1 MHRRMSRTRW
11 GGAGVGV
18 ACAVCV
24 GASTG
29 CYQKITRA
37 EGFGASRIS
46 TEKSDLDTPIDN
58 AIFGKPDSAKKS
70 TMPGP
75 GSP

>member
-1 MHRRMSRTRW
+1 MC
-11 GGAGVGV
+11 GV
-18 ACAVCV
+18 ALA
-24 GASTG
+24 G

-58 AIFGKPDSAKKS
+58 AIFGKPDSSKKN